1 MKTIKFFL
9 YFLVMSMTLTL
20 VTSCG
25 DDEELPPIGGYNNAD
40 EVGASNLVA
49 YWSLNGDGKESKS
62 STAPT
67 NTKNV
72 TWVNGIKGKAA
83 QFANGFLDYPNIQA
97 LADMNGSITVSCWGL
112 VNNTKQTVGGAS
124 HISPLF
130 SMAGGPNVNIGN
142 LSIFG
147 NTHELVTSDSIQMKA
162 QYSFKKPDGTEFGG
176 DCVNMIRKESWM
188 DATHNWNANKIGG
201 KLSHIVWVW
210 DGTTAVTRLY
220 VNGVKINNAAW
231 ESRNG
236 GAAMP
241 FAMFTPSHPIIGA
254 TPSIANG
261 TNVETWNSALTG
273 QVDEIRVWNKMLSA
287 ADINSLYEL
296 EKAGR

>member
-25 DDEELPPIGGYNNAD
+25 DEEELPPIGGYNNAD
-40 EVGASNLVA
+40 EVGSASLIA
-49 YWSLNGDGKESKS
+49 YWPLNGDGKESKS
-62 STAPT
+62 STAPS
-67 NTKNV
+67 NSKNV
-72 TWVNGIKGKAA
+72 EWVTGIKGKAA
-83 QFANGFLDYPNIQA
+83 KFTNGFLDYPSIAA
-97 LADMNGSITVSCWGL
+97 LANMTGSLTVSCWGL
-112 VNNTKQTVGGAS
+112 VNNTRPTPGADS

-162 QYSFKKPDGTEFGG
+162 EYHFKNADGNAFNG

-188 DATHNWNANKIGG
+188 DATHNWAANKIGG
-201 KLSHIVWVW
+201 KLAHIVWVW
-210 DGTTAVTRLY
+210 DGNTATTRLY
-220 VNGVKINNAAW
+220 VNGVKISNGAW
-231 ESRNG
+231 ESRNDNK
-236 GAAMP
+236 ATP
-241 FAMFTPSHPIIGA
+241 FAFFTPTHPIIGA
-254 TPSIANG
+254 TASIADG
-261 TNVETWNSALTG
+261 TNVEKWNSALTG
-273 QVDEIRVWNKMLSA
+273 QVDEVRVWNKLLSA